1 LVVFVAFAG
10 LHAFRAN
17 ESSLHDSLIVN
28 STLSSQARV
37 DGPVEEGFRW
47 LGRHVRHNETVVN
60 EPSVDG
66 SLWMY
71 PLDDVKPLIG
81 WGPLTLASFRER
93 YATRDWEDRNR
104 LLHNVARV
112 GEERRM
118 TDLARR
124 YNARW
129 IFLDERNFLL
139 TKHVLQLETLHRNGR
154 ISEVF
159 HRGPVHVLSIR
170 PS

>member
-1 LVVFVAFAG
+1 MAVTGVTRLVRGRNVLIPATIAALVVFVAFAG

-17 ESSLHDSLIVN
+17 ESSLHDSLTVN

-71 PLDDVKPLIG
+71 PLNDVKPLIG
-81 WGPLTLASFRER
+81 WA
-93 YATRDWEDRNR
+93 R
-104 LLHNVARV
+104 LRLHHFGRGTPPVIGRTGTISCTTSPV
-112 GEERRM
+112 GEERSV

-129 IFLDERNFLL
+129 IFLDERAYC
-139 TKHVLQLETLHRNGR
+139 
-154 ISEVF
+154 
-159 HRGPVHVLSIR
+159 
-170 PS
+170 